1 MGSPVC
7 QEFGPAGDR
16 ACPGC
21 AGEHRERPLPR
32 AGRPRRSPAHRAAL
46 VVAAVTSAALG
57 AHPVPAVAAQDA
69 RVSTGQG
76 VPADQGSGGG
86 QGAPGPLFG
95 SDGRT
100 GPALPP
106 GAPGTIPAISRT
118 DIVERA
124 ASWVSQKVPYNVSS
138 YWSDGYRQDCSGYVS
153 MAWKLPG
160 NEWTGSLAQ
169 YADKITK
176 AELQPGDILLFHNA
190 SDPYNGSHVV
200 IFGGWANSART
211 QYVAYEQTPP
221 HTRKMTTPYAYWN
234 NSASY
239 VPYRYK
245 GVTDGAAG
253 AGPEAVAAARPA
265 LPAEPVADSPP
276 VAEGADAAGPGGGE
290 PAPRRAGR
298 SARNGRRGGGG
309 RWGAGAAG
317 RRRGRRCRS
326 PGRSVRRGPGCLKR
340 RFRFC
345 SGGPSRRAR
354 VTRGAGLSGPG
365 AVPPGDGER
374 ARHPAGPAA
383 GGDGVRPAPNP
394 GARPAP
400 GRGGPPRRGRLPA
413 GAGPERRGGGRRPG
427 PGDLAAALLLTRP
440 GRRASAPVRV
450 SRCSRCSPL

>member
-7 QEFGPAGDR
+7 EEFGPAGDR

-21 AGEHRERPLPR
+21 AGDHRERPLPR
-32 AGRPRRSPAHRAAL
+32 AGRPRRSPAHLAAL

-57 AHPVPAVAAQDA
+57 AHPVPAGAAQDA

-76 VPADQGSGGG
+76 VPADQRSGGG

-253 AGPEAVAAARPA
+253 AAPEAVAAARPA

-290 PAPRRAGR
+290 LVPAVPDGPRGTDAGEGAAGGAPARRGVAVDGAAGPRAGR
-298 SARNGRRGGGG
+298 SGGAPDVSNGGSASAPAGLLAAPASHGAPGSPDRARFRPGTENEHVTRLGRQPAATGSG
-309 RWGAGAAG
+309 RH
-317 RRRGRRCRS
+317 RTQ
-326 PGRSVRRGPGCLKR
+326 GPG
-340 RFRFC
+340 
-345 SGGPSRRAR
+345 
-354 VTRGAGLSGPG
+354 
-365 AVPPGDGER
+365 
-374 ARHPAGPAA
+374 
-383 GGDGVRPAPNP
+383 
-394 GARPAP
+394 
-400 GRGGPPRRGRLPA
+400 PRRGEEDRRDAADFQRAQGRSGRVADGVP
-413 GAGPERRGGGRRPG
+413 GPETWRR
-427 PGDLAAALLLTRP
+427 LF
-440 GRRASAPVRV
+440 S
-450 SRCSRCSPL
+450 